1 MNHLR
6 DALERLRAAGLTANK
21 AKCEFA
27 SNNIKILG
35 FVVKDVAIHPDD
47 SKIQAI
53 KDWKQPKNKHQLK
66 SFLGMVNFFHRHID
80 HYATKAAPLTDL
92 LPRNKPDKLQW
103 TDKEQNAF
111 DNLKAALMAKPII
124 RPPNPEKGYVMYT
137 DGSSVA
143 ISAVLMQTGDNDE
156 DEYVVAYAS
165 KKLTPAEK
173 KYAII

>member
-1 MNHLR
+1 
-6 DALERLRAAGLTANK
+6 
-21 AKCEFA
+21 
-27 SNNIKILG
+27 
-35 FVVKDVAIHPDD
+35 
-47 SKIQAI
+47 
-53 KDWKQPKNKHQLK
+53 
-66 SFLGMVNFFHRHID
+66 MVNFFHRHID

-92 LPRNKPDKLQW
+92 LPRNKPDKLRW

-111 DNLKAALMAKPII
+111 GNLKAALMAKPII

-143 ISAVLMQTGDNDE
+143 ISAVLMQTGENDE

-173 KYAII
+173 KYAIIEIELLAILFGVIIINTSMAQQWKYGQITDLSFG